1 MKKVMVLGILILF
14 LLSACAPQGSK
25 SQESNTAEVSDSITI
40 VENTDLTGTWSGPYA
55 ENMHVN
61 SLIYYG
67 ETARNTCD
75 FASKGVYTFELTQ
88 DQDKFSG
95 TINVVGAGAQV
106 RGDAD
111 CGSGGNY
118 TQQGTVRGNISGSVI
133 SGTLI
138 LDPIKYSLSGRVSDG
153 KITATY
159 TGVGQND
166 DIAKAT
172 YSGSFTLE
180 KQS

>member
-1 MKKVMVLGILILF
+1 MKRLMVLGILTLF
-14 LLSACAPQGSK
+14 LLSACVP
-25 SQESNTAEVSDSITI
+25 QESNTAEASDTITI
-40 VENTDLTGTWSGPYA
+40 VKNTDLTGTWSGPYA

-118 TQQGTVRGNISGSVI
+118 TQQGTVSGNISGSVI

-159 TGVGQND
+159 TGIGQD
-166 DIAKAT
+166 DEIAKIT
-172 YSGSFTLE
+172 YSGSFTLK

>member
-1 MKKVMVLGILILF
+1 MVLGILTLF
-14 LLSACAPQGSK
+14 LLSACVP
-25 SQESNTAEVSDSITI
+25 QESNTAEASDTITI
-40 VENTDLTGTWSGPYA
+40 VKNTGLTGTWSGPYT
-55 ENMHVN
+55 ENIHT
-61 SLIYYG
+61 SKLIYYG
-67 ETARNTCD
+67 ETARSTCD
-75 FASKGVYTFELTQ
+75 TASKGIYTLELTQ

-95 TINVVGAGAQV
+95 TVDDVGAWAKV
-106 RGDAD
+106 RGAAD

-118 TQQGTVRGNISGSVI
+118 TDQGTVSGTISGNVI
-133 SGTLI
+133 SGTMI
-138 LDPIKYSLSGRVSDG
+138 FEDAPRSFSGSVSDG